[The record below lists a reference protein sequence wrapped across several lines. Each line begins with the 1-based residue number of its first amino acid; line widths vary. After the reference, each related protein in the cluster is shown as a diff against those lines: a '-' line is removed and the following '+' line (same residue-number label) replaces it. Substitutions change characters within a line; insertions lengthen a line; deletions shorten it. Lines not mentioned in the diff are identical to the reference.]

1 MACEDTLLF
10 SRCRYNRS
18 LMAESVN
25 PSKSLLLALLCLC
38 FLGPYSAAHAQEKQ
52 QRPDAFRQ
60 LDEIWPTPNA
70 ERRGSG
76 APGAGYW
83 QQRVDYQIDL
93 ALDENTREIV
103 GREHITYHNH
113 SPDTLRYLWVQLD
126 NNRMRPGSMSER
138 IQGPPSFNNGM
149 SLDTLKRRRAAASFD
164 GGMNMLEVSSAGQ
177 PLHYVVN
184 ETMMRVDLPTP
195 LANGQKF
202 EFDIAWSFIVNRKD
216 EVGGRAAAEWF
227 EKDGN
232 WIFELAHWFP
242 RLAVY
247 DDVNGWQNKQFLG
260 SGEFALEF
268 GDYDVSITVPSDHIV
283 AASGVL
289 QNPNEVLSP
298 LQMDRWDQAMKMGN
312 DGPTMIV
319 TLEEA
324 TANESSTP
332 TGMKTWRFKADNVR
346 DFAWASSRKFLWDCW
361 GVWSGDAKT
370 GEGHPVAAMSFWP
383 KEGEPLWS
391 KYSTH
396 AVVHTL
402 EVYSRYTFEYPYP
415 TAISVNGPVGGMEY
429 PMICFNGPR
438 PDADGTYSRRTKYG
452 LIGVI
457 IHEVGHNY
465 FPMIINSDERQ
476 WGWMDEGLN
485 TFVQYLAEM
494 EWEEGYTGRWGQP
507 DGIVGYMVSEQQV
520 PIMTAADSLLS
531 SGNNAY
537 GKPMTAL
544 NILRETVMGRELFD
558 FAFAE
563 YARRWKFKHPKPA
576 DFFRTMEDASAVDLD
591 WFWNGWFYTTDHVD
605 IAITNV
611 QWYQPGPLDPEVE
624 SELAKQDR
632 GNPTDTL
639 QHRRNAPLT
648 KRTDI
653 YPELR
658 DFYDSYDP
666 LDATAG
672 EKRAFGKLY
681 ASLEDWEH
689 TIIDNPQNY
698 YVMEFENLG
707 GLVMPVLIGVKYAD
721 GSTGLRRIPAEIWRR
736 NSVTVKTLVVTEKP
750 VVGFTLDPR
759 LETADADVSNNL
771 WPREEMKPSRFDV
784 FRANQRG
791 PRSNPMRK
799 EQAAGK

>member
-1 MACEDTLLF
+1 
-10 SRCRYNRS
+10 
-18 LMAESVN
+18 
-25 PSKSLLLALLCLC
+25 
-38 FLGPYSAAHAQEKQ
+38 
-52 QRPDAFRQ
+52 
-60 LDEIWPTPNA
+60 
-70 ERRGSG
+70 
-76 APGAGYW
+76 
-83 QQRVDYQIDL
+83 
-93 ALDENTREIV
+93 
-103 GREHITYHNH
+103 
-113 SPDTLRYLWVQLD
+113 
-126 NNRMRPGSMSER
+126 
-138 IQGPPSFNNGM
+138 
-149 SLDTLKRRRAAASFD
+149 
-164 GGMNMLEVSSAGQ
+164 
-177 PLHYVVN
+177 
-184 ETMMRVDLPTP
+184 
-195 LANGQKF
+195 
-202 EFDIAWSFIVNRKD
+202 
-216 EVGGRAAAEWF
+216 
-227 EKDGN
+227 
-232 WIFELAHWFP
+232 
-242 RLAVY
+242 
-247 DDVNGWQNKQFLG
+247 
-260 SGEFALEF
+260 
-268 GDYDVSITVPSDHIV
+268 
-283 AASGVL
+283 
-289 QNPNEVLSP
+289 
-298 LQMDRWDQAMKMGN
+298 
-312 DGPTMIV
+312 
-319 TLEEA
+319 
-324 TANESSTP
+324 
-332 TGMKTWRFKADNVR
+332 
-346 DFAWASSRKFLWDCW
+346 
-361 GVWSGDAKT
+361 VWSGDDKT
-370 GEGHPVAAMSFWP
+370 GEGHAVAAMSFWP

-391 KYSTH
+391 KFSTH

-452 LIGVI
+452 LIGVV

-544 NILRETVMGRELFD
+544 NILRETIMGRELFD

-563 YARRWKFKHPKPA
+563 YARRWKFKHPRPA

-591 WFWNGWFYTTDHVD
+591 WFWHGWFYTTDHVD
-605 IAITNV
+605 IAITDV

-624 SELAKQDR
+624 SELAKQER
-632 GNPTDTL
+632 GNPGNTL
-639 QHRRNAPLT
+639 QHRRNAPLA
-648 KRTDI
+648 KRTDV

-666 LDATAG
+666 LDATPG
-672 EKRAFGKLY
+672 EKRAFERLY

-689 TIIDNPQNY
+689 TIIENPQNY
-698 YVMEFENLG
+698 YVMEFENIG

-736 NSVTVKTLVVTEKP
+736 NSETVKTLVVTEKP
-750 VVGFTLDPR
+750 VVQFTLDPR

-784 FRANQRG
+784 FRAKKRG
-791 PRSNPMRK
+791 ARSNPMRT
-799 EQAAGK
+799 ELGAGK